1 MKYTFLIL
9 FSFLL
14 TGGAYA
20 QVFKFPDLPPQGKI
34 ASLVP
39 SNWKIIDSVSGDLN
53 HDGIKDLALILEF
66 YRPVKESRAYGD
78 NTTEIITE
86 IQKPRILAI
95 YFRRSASG
103 SYKLVTQNNN
113 FILRAEEGGISGDPL
128 RSTTIKDN
136 KLSLSFEGGGNWRW
150 KLNYAFK
157 YRNGTWNLENANN
170 YAYSEASG
178 EMTDRQYD
186 FQKQKKITV
195 TGKIHNRERGNE
207 SKEQAFPIKTPRTLN
222 NFKKPWTW
230 EISDGEYL

>member
-1 MKYTFLIL
+1 MRYTFFFL

-20 QVFKFPDLPPQGKI
+20 QAFKFPDLPPQGKI
-34 ASLVP
+34 TSLVP

-113 FILRAEEGGISGDPL
+113 FINNITAFAAGNVVLLPVIIVNLLLLNILWGNKR
-128 RSTTIKDN
+128 TQIK
-136 KLSLSFEGGGNWRW
+136 
-150 KLNYAFK
+150 
-157 YRNGTWNLENANN
+157 
-170 YAYSEASG
+170 
-178 EMTDRQYD
+178 
-186 FQKQKKITV
+186 
-195 TGKIHNRERGNE
+195 
-207 SKEQAFPIKTPRTLN
+207 
-222 NFKKPWTW
+222 
-230 EISDGEYL
+230 